1 MKLYELD
8 IGDLAGKVVNKLSG
22 QEKKEQDEL
31 NALAKK
37 SAGMYKK
44 TIDEFESIVN
54 QNVQAFKDTPLES
67 FEKWFESY
75 FDRPVERIVDH
86 PGLYNS
92 IKNKIMDNAYAIIAY
107 ASMDYYLKAKTAQQ
121 GSEAL
126 LSIAPVMLAKDKNT
140 LKIVEKLFSKYVVKN
155 KNQEKISD
163 KLDKK
168 PKTGLVYKDGDVEY
182 KFMGQQWV
190 NTTNNQVARKE
201 VAAQLNA
208 VAIERGDTE

>member
-8 IGDLAGKVVNKLSG
+8 LGNLAYKLSG
-22 QEKKEQDEL
+22 EEAKEKKELE
-31 NALAKK
+31 ALAKK
-37 SAGMYKK
+37 ASGMYKK

-54 QNVQAFKDTPLES
+54 QNVQAFKEEPNAR
-67 FEKWFESY
+67 FEEWFESY
-75 FDRPVERIVDH
+75 FDRAVNKIVDH

-92 IKNKIMDNAYAIIAY
+92 IKNKIMDNAYAVIAY
-107 ASMDYYLKAKTAQQ
+107 ASMDYYLKAKTPQQ

-140 LKIVEKLFSKYVVKN
+140 LKIVQKLFGKYVVKN

-168 PKTGLVYKDGDVEY
+168 PKTGLVYKDGDTEY

-208 VAIERGDTE
+208 VAIERGDTEE